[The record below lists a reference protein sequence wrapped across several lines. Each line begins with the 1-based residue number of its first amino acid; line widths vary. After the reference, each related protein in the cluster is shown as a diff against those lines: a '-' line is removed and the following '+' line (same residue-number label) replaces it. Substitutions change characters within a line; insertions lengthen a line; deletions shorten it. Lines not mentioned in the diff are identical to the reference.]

1 MSQQIQ
7 ESLPESGPKSQTGP
21 IRRARRRLA
30 AVSCLLLVGFLA
42 LGGAWWMLASARF
55 DEERVRT
62 EAETIHNA
70 MAGMLAM
77 GLPVSDF
84 IGFHAA
90 SDRVLRFDPTVRA
103 VEIADQAG
111 RVVLRNPET
120 FEASTLGWY
129 DGAGPRADPAAADI
143 RHQGWQSRFS
153 LPVTGRFGPSGS
165 VVVYFEHEIVAEFGR
180 STAIAGLAAMV
191 LLAIGIAVHATVLAN
206 PEVFRSYREM
216 ATLYGVTCVIGLG
229 VVGATIFGL
238 GAAKAVETANA
249 YGESLGSRIG
259 DAMALG
265 IDPIDLVGLDEVI
278 REYRESND
286 IISYVALLEGNRI
299 VAAAG
304 LEDATDRWLRPDG
317 EFDAVIEVRPRRLYR
332 PQYRVA
338 VGIPLAPV
346 AGILWRSGSV
356 AMLGALALTV
366 IGFALLAWIRV
377 PAPSASLP
385 EAAHATA

>member
-1 MSQQIQ
+1 
-7 ESLPESGPKSQTGP
+7 
-21 IRRARRRLA
+21 
-30 AVSCLLLVGFLA
+30 
-42 LGGAWWMLASARF
+42 
-55 DEERVRT
+55 
-62 EAETIHNA
+62 
-70 MAGMLAM
+70 
-77 GLPVSDF
+77 
-84 IGFHAA
+84 
-90 SDRVLRFDPTVRA
+90 
-103 VEIADQAG
+103 
-111 RVVLRNPET
+111 
-120 FEASTLGWY
+120 
-129 DGAGPRADPAAADI
+129 
-143 RHQGWQSRFS
+143 
-153 LPVTGRFGPSGS
+153 
-165 VVVYFEHEIVAEFGR
+165 
-180 STAIAGLAAMV
+180 
-191 LLAIGIAVHATVLAN
+191 
-206 PEVFRSYREM
+206 
-216 ATLYGVTCVIGLG
+216 VIGLG